1 MRPAPLAAAFYEPL
15 HSQCQ
20 QFFLKNICKMFQ
32 QVISCSSFLK
42 QPRKRDFAAL
52 SEQETGQGCRTP
64 GGFETCATRIKSDE
78 EQKSRGKTAIRLARS
93 TPGHVPA
100 AEAEWAKSSRPGRR
114 AWEQPPA
121 GTVVLR
127 QKRLGMRVCIL
138 LICMIFHAMTMHW
151 SELNSE
157 RAPKPCSK
165 NHGFQ
170 KGAAGLCPCHSPA
183 VPAFGRRPQGEAG
196 NLPEYPSGHPSG
208 VFAGQFRHRPK
219 GLVQKPSGLL
229 DLRADHGGSAGR
241 ASTNARHAVP
251 GPLSTK
257 WYPCN
262 QVSFCQSSSL

>member
-1 MRPAPLAAAFYEPL
+1 
-15 HSQCQ
+15 
-20 QFFLKNICKMFQ
+20 MFQ

-42 QPRKRDFAAL
+42 QPRKRAFAAL

-127 QKRLGMRVCIL
+127 QKRLGMGVCIL

-157 RAPKPCSK
+157 RGQNLVPKITA
-165 NHGFQ
+165 FR
-170 KGAAGLCPCHSPA
+170 KGLRTCVLHLKLPRLTTGDS
-183 VPAFGRRPQGEAG
+183 
-196 NLPEYPSGHPSG
+196 LPERENGFLQNLSASSCH
-208 VFAGQFRHRPK
+208 H
-219 GLVQKPSGLL
+219 L
-229 DLRADHGGSAGR
+229 GSLYFLWA
-241 ASTNARHAVP
+241 
-251 GPLSTK
+251 
-257 WYPCN
+257 
-262 QVSFCQSSSL
+262 

>member
-1 MRPAPLAAAFYEPL
+1 
-15 HSQCQ
+15 
-20 QFFLKNICKMFQ
+20 MFQ

-42 QPRKRDFAAL
+42 QPRKRAFAAL

-127 QKRLGMRVCIL
+127 QKRLGMGVCIL

-157 RAPKPCSK
+157 RGQNLVPKIT
-165 NHGFQ
+165 
-170 KGAAGLCPCHSPA
+170 
-183 VPAFGRRPQGEAG
+183 AFR
-196 NLPEYPSGHPSG
+196 
-208 VFAGQFRHRPK
+208 K
-219 GLVQKPSGLL
+219 GLRTCVLHATLL
-229 DLRADHGGSAGR
+229 QSLPLGEDLRERLEIFRNILPGILPDILPDILPGCSPGSSGTGQKALYKSR
-241 ASTNARHAVP
+241 P
-251 GPLSTK
+251 G
-257 WYPCN
+257 C
-262 QVSFCQSSSL
+262 